1 MPAVNFLNDISLGAG
16 RREWKRGR
24 RERKRRVSP
33 QGKCQSITNIRWPP
47 IAVKMCD
54 PDPTWLHL
62 ARSSLAFY
70 DPANLLSPRTRSVPS
85 SAYTLFPSPL
95 CRDNARLSFWC
106 QPKSEFLRKHSLD
119 FLTSSNPPIW
129 ALRSTLVT
137 VKSFAA
143 V

>member
-1 MPAVNFLNDISLGAG
+1 MTLVWVQGEESGKG
-16 RREWKRGR
+16 GGKR
-24 RERKRRVSP
+24 RKRRVSP
-33 QGKCQSITNIRWPP
+33 QGKYQSITSTRWPP

-70 DPANLLSPRTRSVPS
+70 DPANSLSPRTRSVPS
-85 SAYTLFPSPL
+85 SAYTLSPSPL
-95 CRDNARLSFWC
+95 CIDNATLSFWC
-106 QPKSEFLRKHSLD
+106 QPKSEFLRKHSPD

-143 V
+143 M